1 MKRRRVLVLYLNSLL
16 AEGLLALL
24 SQEDRLD
31 VRAEKFSEH
40 LTNHGGDHFEPEVII
55 VDRDELADQNAIT
68 IGDLL
73 SRRPGTR
80 VIDVSVRNTSVR
92 LYEEREF
99 SAADLQDLLATIDG
113 SGPTK
118 SGSIPPRAVPKA
130 TRRANQG
137 GKE

>member
-1 MKRRRVLVLYLNSLL
+1 MKRRRVLILYLNSLL

-24 SQEDRLD
+24 SQQDWLD

-40 LTNHGGDHFEPEVII
+40 LTDHGRDHFEPDVII
-55 VDRDELADQNAIT
+55 VDRDELAGQNAIT

-99 SAADLQDLLATIDG
+99 SEADFGDLLAAIKSDR
-113 SGPTK
+113 PTK

-130 TRRANQG
+130 TRRGN
-137 GKE
+137 